1 MTTFLHKPRLTTKE
15 AVDEFSSK
23 IYKKD
28 GQYNLRTIK
37 QLAAIFGFSSECSRH
52 DNGNLHILIHS
63 GPYIVLDKEDYL
75 IWQTF
80 STVSGNRHTDELT
93 NREEV
98 KSLYLRLDNQYQ
110 TWRQRLENSLIRPP
124 ENHQKAESQAFLS
137 TDKIIDCLSAI
148 HK

>member
-1 MTTFLHKPRLTTKE
+1 MFNMTTFLNKPRLTPKE

-37 QLAAIFGFSSECSRH
+37 QIVAIFGFSSECSRH

-80 STVSGNRHTDELT
+80 STVSGNNPMDELT

-98 KSLYLRLDNQYQ
+98 KSLYLRLDNQYE
-110 TWRQRLENSLIRPP
+110 TWRQRMENSLIPP
-124 ENHQKAESQAFLS
+124 QGNHQNPESQAFYEYR
-137 TDKIIDCLSAI
+137 
-148 HK
+148 